1 MKNISLFLLATFL
14 FASHAL
20 SDFKS
25 DIKINSN
32 SIEFL
37 KGSNEVIFLDDIE
50 INSEFVNIKAQS
62 ATYDRMKDVISLKG
76 NPSFIKSKKE
86 KNPFNGMAEKILFFN
101 DQKIHLIGNASMKY
115 ENISIS
121 SNKIIFNPQNGEM
134 SSE

>member
-14 FASHAL
+14 FASDAL

>member
-14 FASHAL
+14 FASDAL

-25 DIKINSN
+25 DIKINSY

>member
-14 FASHAL
+14 FASDAL
-20 SDFKS
+20 SNFKS

-115 ENISIS
+115 KNISIS

>member
-14 FASHAL
+14 FASDAL
-20 SDFKS
+20 SNFKS

-86 KNPFNGMAEKILFFN
+86 RNPFNGMAEKILFFN

-115 ENISIS
+115 KNISIS